1 MQMAKIKLDRATSA
15 ITTVESAN
23 NWLDI
28 ALNHKQQMI
37 KTISTSYPLSTS
49 VLERYADQW
58 HRGEQG
64 ADVLTHRDYV
74 ISLFVHHLVK

>member
-1 MQMAKIKLDRATSA
+1 MLMTQIELDRATSA

-58 HRGEQG
+58 HRDEQN
-64 ADVLTHRDYV
+64 ADVLTHRGYV
-74 ISLFVHHLVK
+74 ISPFVLPLS

>member
-1 MQMAKIKLDRATSA
+1 MLMTQIELDRATSA

-58 HRGEQG
+58 HRVEQN
-64 ADVLTHRDYV
+64 ADVLTHRGYV
-74 ISLFVHHLVK
+74 ISPFVLPLS